1 MPQAAVSGKIKIQKK
16 VCSLYTLFSQTH
28 KFIKWWLVGIL
39 QAVHIL
45 KQLIPLMNMV
55 TDGPAWI
62 QDLPVAA
69 GNSGNSQI
77 TTPTASGTAGCRLRR
92 ACPKFPKRQKK
103 ISIISTTETLGGDTV
118 LGELHPFVRNASSN
132 SF

>member
-62 QDLPVAA
+62 QDLPAAA

-103 ISIISTTETLGGDTV
+103 KFYHKYYGD
-118 LGELHPFVRNASSN
+118 SWW
-132 SF
+132 